1 MSAQGSLGNLGEPTV
16 SWSRFPEEEGYRVNK
31 SPGADVRLPAVRAPV
46 TEPKDRKQARYGIAS
61 AK

>member
-1 MSAQGSLGNLGEPTV
+1 MSSRGSLGNLGEPVV

-31 SPGADVRLPAVRAPV
+31 SPGADVRLPAVREPA
-46 TEPKDRKQARYGIAS
+46 TEDKDRKQTRYGIAS

>member
-1 MSAQGSLGNLGEPTV
+1 MGEPVV

-31 SPGADVRLPAVRAPV
+31 SPGADVRLPAVCEPA
-46 TEPKDRKQARYGIAS
+46 TEHKDRKQARYCIAS